1 MSATPSSL
9 THAGAPG
16 QQITQ
21 RRWVESASETR
32 NGEEFVSVQ
41 QERSEQVG
49 GAIPAQRT
57 EATNPPAA
65 NPPTADPPAA
75 NPPAPPPGID
85 ETVILPAFVTGKKE
99 KEPKPAEPVRHQA
112 TPEGALPPSE
122 RGMLIF
128 VAALLGVGTLA
139 VVTVLGLGG
148 FSSPPH
154 PARTPSAA
162 AAHPPVV
169 TESPSPS
176 PTPAA
181 SSPAPPPSP
190 TPSPRRTTP
199 SRVTLGVLTPT
210 DPAAFCT
217 YSKAGRARQV
227 DGNWFCSGGSGH
239 PPFQFAPGDVCQWR
253 YLDKTAYAAVG
264 DATDPATWTCYT

>member
-1 MSATPSSL
+1 
-9 THAGAPG
+9 
-16 QQITQ
+16 
-21 RRWVESASETR
+21 
-32 NGEEFVSVQ
+32 VSVQ

-57 EATNPPAA
+57 ETTNPPAPT
-65 NPPTADPPAA
+65 PPPADPPAA
-75 NPPAPPPGID
+75 GPPPADPPAPAPHTGND
-85 ETVILPAFVTGKKE
+85 ETMILPAFVTGKKE

-148 FSSPPH
+148 FSSAPH
-154 PARTPSAA
+154 TARTPSAA
-162 AAHPPVV
+162 AVGTSV

-176 PTPAA
+176 PSPAA
-181 SSPAPPPSP
+181 SSPAPAPPPPSP
-190 TPSPRRTTP
+190 TPRPPRTTP
-199 SRVTLGVLTPT
+199 ARVTLGVLTRT

-217 YSKAGRARQV
+217 YSKAGRAREI
-227 DGNWFCSGGSGH
+227 DGNWFCSGSGGH
-239 PPFQFAPGDVCQWR
+239 GPFQFAPGDVCQWR

>member
-1 MSATPSSL
+1 M
-9 THAGAPG
+9 
-16 QQITQ
+16 
-21 RRWVESASETR
+21 
-32 NGEEFVSVQ
+32 Q

-57 EATNPPAA
+57 EATNPPA
-65 NPPTADPPAA
+65 PT
-75 NPPAPPPGID
+75 PGND

-99 KEPKPAEPVRHQA
+99 REPKPAEPVRHQA

-128 VAALLGVGTLA
+128 VAALLGIGTLA

-148 FSSPPH
+148 FSSAPQ
-154 PARTPSAA
+154 ATRTPSAA
-162 AAHPPVV
+162 AVHPPVV
-169 TESPSPS
+169 TGSPSPS

-181 SSPAPPPSP
+181 SSPAPAPPPPSP
-190 TPSPRRTTP
+190 TPPPRRTTP
-199 SRVTLGVLTPT
+199 ARVTLGVLTRS

-217 YSKAGRARQV
+217 YSKAGRAREI
-227 DGNWFCSGGSGH
+227 DGNWFCSGGGH
-239 PPFQFAPGDVCQWR
+239 PPFQFAAGDVCQWR